1 MTDRSP
7 TAETDADRPGRAR
20 DNQATQAAIDS
31 VDTTRLLPGEEAS
44 SDLLLPGEDPSA
56 GYQEDVELWI
66 SVYSEL
72 LDFKRF
78 MLDGASAR
86 ASAMV
91 TDIARV
97 EIETTDLRV
106 ARAEAE
112 RFTRRLSFWRSRLST
127 LKTGNPAK

>member
-1 MTDRSP
+1 M
-7 TAETDADRPGRAR
+7 
-20 DNQATQAAIDS
+20 
-31 VDTTRLLPGEEAS
+31 
-44 SDLLLPGEDPSA
+44 
-56 GYQEDVELWI
+56 ELWV

-78 MLDGASAR
+78 MLDGATAR
-86 ASAMV
+86 ADAMV

-112 RFTRRLSFWRSRLST
+112 RFTRRLAFWRGRLST
-127 LKTGNPAK
+127 LKVPEPAK